1 MNSLI
6 GGRTGRLSAGAAN
19 GAGNR
24 KLIIGSRWFRAQ
36 GFGIN
41 TKNLRP
47 ASSMVITRTT
57 PMFFVL
63 DIRLAEQK
71 RLTKNMHSLMSFSRY
86 LLVAGLCSD

>member
-1 MNSLI
+1 
-6 GGRTGRLSAGAAN
+6 
-19 GAGNR
+19 
-24 KLIIGSRWFRAQ
+24 
-36 GFGIN
+36 
-41 TKNLRP
+41 
-47 ASSMVITRTT
+47 MVITRTT